1 MYLCYST
8 FIYFYLIFIRTLC
21 NSVEWKNFFL
31 YKIFINKIKNRHLLL
46 YSFALIVMYNW
57 ICTWVFFYYNLIWA
71 YFFFLHLGP
80 SLKFVSYC
88 SADLTNVLIFPLLA
102 RTRWVHKSPAS
113 PRVHV
118 CTRRWIYES
127 GLQIN
132 CRKTYGLNI
141 YNVDNVTFGNERWIP
156 NCLNV
161 HTRKS
166 Y

>member
-1 MYLCYST
+1 MEKLFS
-8 FIYFYLIFIRTLC
+8 
-21 NSVEWKNFFL
+21 L
-31 YKIFINKIKNRHLLL
+31 YKIFINKIKIRRLLL
-46 YSFALIVMYNW
+46 YSFALTVILYNW
-57 ICTWVFFYYNLIWA
+57 MCTWVFLHYNLIWV
-71 YFFFLHLGP
+71 YFFVHLGP

-88 SADLTNVLIFPLLA
+88 SPDLTNVLIFPLLA

-118 CTRRWIYES
+118 CTRGWIYES

-141 YNVDNVTFGNERWIP
+141 YNVDNVTFGNERRKP
-156 NCLNV
+156 NCLDV
-161 HTRKS
+161 YTPAWKL